1 MITDISS
8 RNKLGKS
15 QYKILEVFE
24 KKHKIKMLLMFL
36 FMFIVS
42 FLELL
47 SIGTILPVFS
57 VIFNQDYLLKV
68 NNFFE
73 NTTILNI
80 QFESHE
86 DLIFY
91 SLVVFF
97 LVFTFK
103 NMILVIYNWV
113 QQSFSKDFIDH
124 LSISLFEVFINQPYE
139 FYFNAKSSDLV
150 RDLNSEPSALVKNLF
165 IPLCIMIMESII
177 LVGLVSFLIFF
188 YGSYA
193 AGALVIVLGII
204 GTTLY
209 FTRNIIKKWGGLRYQ
224 FETQKIKT
232 ITESFDNIKD
242 IIIKT
247 KNNFF
252 FQRFQKFVKLVTKSI
267 LFGGFYKTLP
277 KILVEQL
284 IIVLFIIYFLFYY
297 NLEAIDDNF
306 FAKLIFLGTI
316 LIRVVPGLIRLSS
329 SYQTIKFA
337 AIGAEN
343 IYEFLNINKRTIL
356 DSKKEIEFNNC
367 IEFQNVDYKF
377 EGYDKNVLSSINFKI
392 KKNQTIGIVGRTGSG
407 KTTLLDVFLGLLKP
421 TAGRILVDKRDC
433 TFELNQSGWHKKI
446 GYISQNVTLIDDTIK
461 NNIALG
467 ITEDQ
472 IDINTINDVII
483 KANLRE
489 FIDSLTDGIET
500 IVGEKGIK
508 LSGGQIQRLGIARAI
523 YSDPEIL
530 CLDEATSSLDYQTEN
545 EILKT
550 MMTIKKN
557 KTVIIIAHRLKTIEN
572 CEEIIE
578 LSNGKINRITT
589 PKEILKN
596 SNN

>member
-550 MMTIKKN
+550 MMTIKK
-557 KTVIIIAHRLKTIEN
+557 K
-572 CEEIIE
+572 
-578 LSNGKINRITT
+578 
-589 PKEILKN
+589 
-596 SNN
+596 

>member
-97 LVFTFK
+97 LIFTFK

>member
-165 IPLCIMIMESII
+165 IPLCIMIMEGII

-193 AGALVIVLGII
+193 AGALVITV
-204 GTTLY
+204 
-209 FTRNIIKKWGGLRYQ
+209 
-224 FETQKIKT
+224 
-232 ITESFDNIKD
+232 
-242 IIIKT
+242 
-247 KNNFF
+247 
-252 FQRFQKFVKLVTKSI
+252 
-267 LFGGFYKTLP
+267 
-277 KILVEQL
+277 
-284 IIVLFIIYFLFYY
+284 
-297 NLEAIDDNF
+297 
-306 FAKLIFLGTI
+306 
-316 LIRVVPGLIRLSS
+316 
-329 SYQTIKFA
+329 
-337 AIGAEN
+337 
-343 IYEFLNINKRTIL
+343 
-356 DSKKEIEFNNC
+356 
-367 IEFQNVDYKF
+367 
-377 EGYDKNVLSSINFKI
+377 
-392 KKNQTIGIVGRTGSG
+392 
-407 KTTLLDVFLGLLKP
+407 
-421 TAGRILVDKRDC
+421 
-433 TFELNQSGWHKKI
+433 
-446 GYISQNVTLIDDTIK
+446 
-461 NNIALG
+461 
-467 ITEDQ
+467 
-472 IDINTINDVII
+472 
-483 KANLRE
+483 
-489 FIDSLTDGIET
+489 
-500 IVGEKGIK
+500 
-508 LSGGQIQRLGIARAI
+508 RA
-523 YSDPEIL
+523 
-530 CLDEATSSLDYQTEN
+530 
-545 EILKT
+545 
-550 MMTIKKN
+550 
-557 KTVIIIAHRLKTIEN
+557 
-572 CEEIIE
+572 
-578 LSNGKINRITT
+578 
-589 PKEILKN
+589 
-596 SNN
+596 

>member
-103 NMILVIYNWV
+103 NIILVIYNWV

-124 LSISLFEVFINQPYE
+124 LSISLFKVFINQPYE

-193 AGALVIVLGII
+193 GGALVLVLGII

-306 FAKLIFLGTI
+306 FSKLIFLGTI
-316 LIRVVPGLIRLSS
+316 LIRIVPGLIRLSS

-421 TAGRILVDKRDC
+421 TAGKILVDKKDC

-483 KANLRE
+483 KANLKE

-523 YSDPEIL
+523 YTDPEIL

>member
-467 ITEDQ
+467 INEDQ